1 MAKKAI
7 AVVDDTA
14 IREKQSEVLNNIGH
28 TLEAM
33 KRKAVTH
40 KTQIEFRMQL
50 DNDQYWGLT
59 GSATTKKDVTAG
71 FTGHRHGGVPIDN
84 KTRSMTRIA
93 SARIG
98 DMLFP
103 TNSPNWALKPTPY
116 PEVPDQEIV
125 AEYQLEMQANP
136 PQPDPQTG
144 EQPEPPPIDAEALSM
159 KIATRAC
166 RKMTRKISDCL
177 AESAYAEQGRA
188 AILDACRVGTGI
200 IKGPYMKRT
209 VRKTYQN
216 VDGVSV
222 MDAKVVTRPAV
233 ARVDPW
239 MFFPQHARS
248 IEEAEYAFELHMFTG
263 TKVRQMVMTHGFY
276 PDQVNKLLRESPD
289 RGNVDMMLR
298 RRSSLLTDADNY
310 DEQYAMWEYHGPI
323 ERDALETLGI
333 SVPAE
338 DNLTAY
344 TTEIW
349 FCQGQVCRVS
359 LSPLEA
365 DTELLYHVFNY
376 EEDESSVFGYGVP
389 YIMRDDQ
396 AVIDMMWASMIHNA
410 AVTAGPQMAIK
421 KGMVVPADGS
431 YVIAGPKL
439 WYLNDEDMPIQ
450 EAIQSFVIDSTIST
464 NMPLY
469 TQAKENADSNT
480 NLPMMV
486 GDAQAAQIQG
496 GASGMAQIYNAQN
509 IVQRQAA
516 HNWDDHITARL
527 IGRTYD
533 WYMQHDKDTSIKGDY
548 DVEVRGASYLLIKDQ
563 QAQHAQLLVQMT
575 SQDQELA
582 AIVKKDEL
590 YRIYVG
596 FMDIPTEQ
604 LIRTPDEQASWTAAQ
619 QPDPVAQAEA
629 GKIAGETEKIAAE
642 TRKIDAETAKLG
654 GAVDPET
661 GQPMPEPAE
670 PMSEEAF
677 MKLNLEYAK
686 LQQKESEGDKG
697 IQIELIRRDTTM
709 MKVSAANDVAY
720 EKLSHDANESETAR
734 TFNAMIKQTDDARDD
749 YFKSATL
756 RLEAYRVRLQAK
768 DSARG
773 FDSGA

>member
-1 MAKKAI
+1 MAKQAL
-7 AVVDDTA
+7 AVVDDKA
-14 IREKQSEVLNNIGH
+14 KREAQAAVLNNIGH
-28 TLEAM
+28 TLEAQ
-33 KRKAVTH
+33 KKKAVTH

-50 DNDQYWGLT
+50 DNDQYWGLS
-59 GSATTKKDVTAG
+59 GGPTTKKDVTAG
-71 FTGHRHGGVPIDN
+71 YGGHRSGGTPIDN

-93 SARIG
+93 AARIG

-116 PEVPDQEIV
+116 PEVPEDQIIN
-125 AEYQLEMQANP
+125 EYQMEMQANP
-136 PQPDPQTG
+136 PQPGPNG
-144 EQPEPPPIDAEALSM
+144 EPGQPPPINADALSL

-166 RKMTRKISDCL
+166 RKMTKRISDCL
-177 AESAYAEQGRA
+177 SESAYSEIGRA

-200 IKGPYMKRT
+200 VKGPYMKRT
-209 VRKTYQN
+209 MRKTYTTIE
-216 VDGVSV
+216 GVSV
-222 MDAKVVTRPAV
+222 MDAKVETRPAV

-239 MFFPQHARS
+239 MFFPQHARC
-248 IEEAEYAFELHMFTG
+248 IEEAEYAFELHLFTA
-263 TKVRQMVMTHGFY
+263 TKIRQMVMTHGFY
-276 PDQVNKLLRESPD
+276 PDQVNELLKESPD

-310 DEQYAMWEYHGPI
+310 DEQYAFWEYHGPL
-323 ERDALETLGI
+323 ERVALETLGI
-333 SVPAE
+333 SVPE
-338 DNLTAY
+338 DDNITAY
-344 TTEIW
+344 SCEIW
-349 FCQGQVCRVS
+349 FCQGKVTRVS
-359 LSPLEA
+359 MSPLEA

-376 EEDESSVFGYGVP
+376 EEDEGSVFGYGVP
-389 YIMRDDQ
+389 FIMRDDQ

-421 KGMVVPADGS
+421 KGMVTPADGS

-450 EAIQSFVIDSTIST
+450 EAIQSMVIPSTIGT

-480 NLPMMV
+480 NLPLMM
-486 GDAQAAQIQG
+486 GDAQAAQMQG
-496 GASGMAQIYNAQN
+496 GASGVGQIYNAQN

-516 HNWDDHITARL
+516 HNWDDHITIRL
-527 IGRTYD
+527 IGGIYD
-533 WYMQHDKDTSIKGDY
+533 WFMQHDPDPSIKGDY
-548 DVEVRGASYLLIKDQ
+548 DVDVRGASYLLIKDQ

-575 SQDQELA
+575 GQDPELA

-596 FMDIPTEQ
+596 FMDIPSDQ
-604 LIRTPDEQASWTAAQ
+604 LLRTADEQAAWQAQQ
-619 QPDPVAQAEA
+619 QPDPIQQAEA
-629 GKIAGETEKIAAE
+629 DKLAAQTDKFTAE
-642 TRKIDAETAKLG
+642 AEAIRAETAEKG

-661 GQPMPEPAE
+661 GQPIPKQPEPMTE
-670 PMSEEAF
+670 NEFE
-677 MKLNLEYAK
+677 KLNLEYAK

-697 IQIELIRRDTTM
+697 IQVELIRRDTTM
-709 MKVSAANDVAY
+709 MKVAAANDMDLK
-720 EKLSHDANESETAR
+720 KLQSDAEESQTAR

-749 YFKSATL
+749 YFKSANL
-756 RLEAYRVRLQAK
+756 RLESYKVRLQAR